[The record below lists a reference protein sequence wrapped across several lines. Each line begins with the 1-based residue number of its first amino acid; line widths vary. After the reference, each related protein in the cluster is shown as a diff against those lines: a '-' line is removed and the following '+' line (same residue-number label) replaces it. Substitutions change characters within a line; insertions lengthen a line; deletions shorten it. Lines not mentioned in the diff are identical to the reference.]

1 MVRLSADY
9 WFDALNTPNRGK
21 TARSTKKAVAFAI
34 CNARGR
40 YLQRYTLKMTSKFTL
55 KTLTLTVGFG
65 VLALSAMTVS
75 AQWQWVEKDGR
86 KIFSDRP
93 PPAEI
98 AEKDI
103 LKRPPGAA
111 RPAAAPVL
119 ITPGTETVAGAKPA
133 GAPAAPASKAS
144 APKLSGK
151 DAELEAKKKK
161 AEQEEAAKKKVEEEK
176 VAKAKAE
183 NCERAKTGLAT
194 LQSGV
199 RMSAVNAKGERE
211 VFDDAKRA
219 SETKRAQEVIDASC
233 K

>member
-1 MVRLSADY
+1 MNTKSASKILSIAIG
-9 WFDALNTPNRGK
+9 FCVL
-21 TARSTKKAVAFAI
+21 AFAVTT
-34 CNARGR
+34 A
-40 YLQRYTLKMTSKFTL
+40 
-55 KTLTLTVGFG
+55 
-65 VLALSAMTVS
+65 S

-93 PPAEI
+93 PPAGI

-111 RPAAAPVL
+111 RPAIAPVL
-119 ITPGTETVAGAKPA
+119 TPPVTEGVAGAKP
-133 GAPAAPASKAS
+133 PAAPASKAS

-151 DAELEAKKKK
+151 DTELEAKKKK
-161 AEQEEAAKKKVEEEK
+161 AEEEEAAKKKAEEEK
-176 VAKAKAE
+176 VAKVKAE
-183 NCERAKTGLAT
+183 NCERAKSGLAT

-199 RMSAVNAKGERE
+199 RMSSVNSKGERE

-219 SETKRAQEVIDASC
+219 QESKRAQEVIDASC

>member
-1 MVRLSADY
+1 MHHQL
-9 WFDALNTPNRGK
+9 
-21 TARSTKKAVAFAI
+21 
-34 CNARGR
+34 
-40 YLQRYTLKMTSKFTL
+40 TL
-55 KTLTLTVGFG
+55 KTLFLTLCFG
-65 VLALSAMTVS
+65 TFAITAS

-98 AEKDI
+98 AEKNI

-111 RPAAAPVL
+111 RAAAALAP
-119 ITPGTETVAGAKPA
+119 ITPTVEAVAGAKP
-133 GAPAAPASKAS
+133 PAAPASRAS

-161 AEQEEAAKKKVEEEK
+161 ADDEEAAKKKAEEEK
-176 VAKAKAE
+176 IAKVKSE

-199 RMSAVNAKGERE
+199 RMSAVNANGERE

-219 SETKRAQEVIDASC
+219 SEAKRAQEVIDASC

>member
-1 MVRLSADY
+1 
-9 WFDALNTPNRGK
+9 
-21 TARSTKKAVAFAI
+21 
-34 CNARGR
+34 
-40 YLQRYTLKMTSKFTL
+40 MTSKPAS
-55 KTLTLTVGFG
+55 KTLALAIGFIVMALTATT
-65 VLALSAMTVS
+65 AL

-103 LKRPPGAA
+103 LKRPAGAV
-111 RPAAAPVL
+111 RPAAAPLVV
-119 ITPGTETVAGAKPA
+119 TPVTDPAAAAKPA
-133 GAPAAPASKAS
+133 AAPAPKVS

-161 AEQEEAAKKKVEEEK
+161 AEEDEAAKKKGEEEK

-199 RMSAVNAKGERE
+199 RMSSVNSKGERE

>member
-1 MVRLSADY
+1 M
-9 WFDALNTPNRGK
+9 
-21 TARSTKKAVAFAI
+21 
-34 CNARGR
+34 
-40 YLQRYTLKMTSKFTL
+40 QRYTLKMTSNFAF
-55 KTLTLTVGFG
+55 KTLAVTFGFS
-65 VLALSAMTVS
+65 VLAFTATIAS

-98 AEKDI
+98 AEKNI

-111 RPAAAPVL
+111 LATAAVA
-119 ITPGTETVAGAKPA
+119 TTTEAATAGKPA
-133 GAPAAPASKAS
+133 LAASGAAIKANAAS

-161 AEQEEAAKKKVEEEK
+161 ADEEEASKKKVEVDK
-176 VAKAKAE
+176 AAKAKAE

-199 RMSAVNAKGERE
+199 RMASVNAKGERE
-211 VFDDAKRA
+211 IFDDAKRA

>member
-1 MVRLSADY
+1 VVCLSARGRPG
-9 WFDALNTPNRGK
+9 ALNTLNIVK
-21 TARSTKKAVAFAI
+21 TTRLAEKADVFAI
-34 CNARGR
+34 CNVQGR
-40 YLQRYTLKMTSKFTL
+40 CLRRYTPKMTSKFTP
-55 KTLTLTVGFG
+55 KTLALAVSFS
-65 VLALSAMTVS
+65 VLALTAVTAS

-86 KIFSDRP
+86 KIFSDRA

-111 RPAAAPVL
+111 RTAIAPL
-119 ITPGTETVAGAKPA
+119 IVTPGAEVVAGAKPVA
-133 GAPAAPASKAS
+133 APAAPASRAS

-161 AEQEEAAKKKVEEEK
+161 AEAEEAAKKKADEEK
-176 VAKAKAE
+176 VAKVKAE

-199 RMSAVNAKGERE
+199 RMASVNAKGERE

-219 SETKRAQEVIDASC
+219 LETKRAQEVIDASC